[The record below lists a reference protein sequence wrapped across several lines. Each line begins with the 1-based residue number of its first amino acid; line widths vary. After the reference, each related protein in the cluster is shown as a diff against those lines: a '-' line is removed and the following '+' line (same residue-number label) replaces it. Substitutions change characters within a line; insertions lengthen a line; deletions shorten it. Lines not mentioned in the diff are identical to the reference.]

1 MALTLDEVAGHL
13 PSFMKTFARIV
24 VITAAGYLLSV
35 SLQAQEKMILEKPVP
50 VLTSSSHDVFPEAW
64 RKEPVSAQGS
74 ALSDEKLGKAKVIL
88 EAALSKYPATVL
100 KANLKTVYVLSE
112 LRYRGVVTSGTNSRT
127 CVYLKMGDERAG
139 YTPAHV
145 QGTFHAEFS
154 SILMRN
160 HPQFLDKEAW
170 QNANPAGFQYLGDGV
185 DAVKQGKAG
194 LKSETALLEK
204 GFLSQYGCSTLEND
218 FNGLTIR
225 LFAGDASLWA
235 LAEQYPRIRAKLQ
248 LALSFYQ
255 QLDPSF
261 TETFFKTQG
270 TASRPNH

>member
-1 MALTLDEVAGHL
+1 MKIFALIVGIAVAGSL
-13 PSFMKTFARIV
+13 PSI
-24 VITAAGYLLSV
+24 
-35 SLQAQEKMILEKPVP
+35 SLQAQEKIILEKPVP
-50 VLTSSSHDVFPEAW
+50 VLTASGSEVFPEAW
-64 RKEPVSAQGS
+64 RKEPVSAQGT
-74 ALSDEKLGKAKVIL
+74 ALSDEKLGKAKAIL

-100 KANLKTVYVLSE
+100 KANLKAVYVLSE

-127 CVYLKMGDERAG
+127 YVYLKMGDELAG

-145 QGTFHAEFS
+145 EGTFHAEFS
-154 SILMRN
+154 SILIRN
-160 HPQFLDKEAW
+160 HPQFLDKKAW
-170 QNANPAGFQYLGDGV
+170 QKANPADFQYLGDGV
-185 DAVKQGKAG
+185 EAVKQGKAG
-194 LKSETALLEK
+194 LKSETTLLEK

-255 QLDPSF
+255 RLDPSF
-261 TETFFKTQG
+261 TESFFKAQG
-270 TASRPNH
+270 ISRRSND

>member
-1 MALTLDEVAGHL
+1 
-13 PSFMKTFARIV
+13 MKAFT
-24 VITAAGYLLSV
+24 SMV
-35 SLQAQEKMILEKPVP
+35 SLTAVFYMSDIGIQAQEKIILEKPVP

-64 RKEPVSAQGS
+64 RKAPVSAQGS
-74 ALSDEKLGKAKVIL
+74 ALSDEKFSQAKATL

-100 KANLKTVYVLSE
+100 KANLKAVYVLSE

-127 CVYLKMGDERAG
+127 CVYLKMGDNRAG

-145 QGTFHAEFS
+145 EGTFHAEFS
-154 SILMRN
+154 SILIRN
-160 HPQFLDKEAW
+160 CPQFLDKKAW
-170 QNANPAGFQYLGDGV
+170 QKANPEGFQYLGDGV

-194 LKSETALLEK
+194 LKYEAALLEK

-225 LFAGDASLWA
+225 LFAGDTSLWA
-235 LAEQYPRIRAKLQ
+235 VAEQYPRIRTKLQ

-261 TETFFKTQG
+261 TETFFKSQG
-270 TASRPNH
+270 NASRPNH